1 MISHAISSL
10 EENRMFPREG
20 VSQLEA
26 LVWAARS
33 RRGLEIGC
41 TVLHTQNRRSIKRK
55 VERSNCI
62 KLCRSFTREVGQSR
76 KSVQCLV
83 NHVLQGQFEGSSRGK
98 TSFAGAQSPDDDIR
112 FRRGIRHTPRL
123 GRSYTLFPH
132 AHFHE
137 KLDIFGPPTLIAEHT
152 AES

>member
-1 MISHAISSL
+1 M
-10 EENRMFPREG
+10 
-20 VSQLEA
+20 
-26 LVWAARS
+26 
-33 RRGLEIGC
+33 
-41 TVLHTQNRRSIKRK
+41 KRK
-55 VERSNCI
+55 VERSDCV
-62 KLCRSFTREVGQSR
+62 KLCRSFTRKVGQSR

-83 NHVLQGQFEGSSRGK
+83 SHVFQGQFEGSSRGK
-98 TSFAGAQSPDDDIR
+98 TNFAAPQPPDDYIR

-123 GRSYTLFPH
+123 GCSYTPFPH